1 MLRIFFDIICQF
13 SMKPSMLGA
22 HEYTDVGCLY
32 LLLQTRDNMLIFLSI
47 LGGFIILTLGAEALV
62 RGASAIALKL
72 GITPL
77 IIGLTIVAFGTSA
90 PELAVSVKS
99 ALAGNSGIALGN
111 VIGSNIANIGLILAI
126 TALIRP
132 IQVQSQI
139 VKRDIPLMIAASLL
153 FWGLL
158 LDGDLSFI
166 DGTILLSLLVAYL
179 GFSYF
184 SSKNGSNEEDFDVA
198 PQNPML
204 SIVFIVI
211 GISMLVGGGILF
223 VDGAVDLAK
232 NFGISELVI
241 GLTIVAI
248 GTSMPELVTSIL
260 AALKGQSDI
269 AIGNVVGSNLFNIL
283 GILGVTAIVHPVS
296 AAGLQHFDFLVMLV
310 MAVIILPFSWTGM
323 RIGRRE
329 GGILLFSYLGYM
341 GYLVAHAS
349 V

>member
-1 MLRIFFDIICQF
+1 
-13 SMKPSMLGA
+13 
-22 HEYTDVGCLY
+22 
-32 LLLQTRDNMLIFLSI
+32 MLITLSI
-47 LGGFIILTLGAEALV
+47 IGGFIILTLGAEALV
-62 RGASAIALKL
+62 RGASSIALRL

-132 IQVQSQI
+132 IQVQSQV
-139 VKRDIPLMIAASLL
+139 VKRDIPLMILASML

-158 LDGDLSFI
+158 LDGELSLI
-166 DGTILLSLLVAYL
+166 DGVVLLSLLVGYL
-179 GFSYF
+179 TFSYI
-184 SSKNGSNEEDFDVA
+184 SSKNSKNDEEIEA
-198 PQNPML
+198 GPNNPLL
-204 SIVFIVI
+204 SGLFILV

-223 VDGAVDLAK
+223 VNGAVDLAK
-232 NFGISELVI
+232 TFGVSEVII

-248 GTSMPELVTSIL
+248 GTSMPELVTSVI

-296 AAGLQHFDFLVMLV
+296 SLGFQPFDFMVMLALAIV
-310 MAVIILPFSWTGM
+310 ILPFAWTGL

-329 GGILLFSYLGYM
+329 GSVLLLTYLGYM
-341 GYLVAHAS
+341 GYLINQAS
-349 V
+349 AQALV

>member
-1 MLRIFFDIICQF
+1 
-13 SMKPSMLGA
+13 
-22 HEYTDVGCLY
+22 
-32 LLLQTRDNMLIFLSI
+32 MLITLSI
-47 LGGFIILTLGAEALV
+47 IGGFIILTLGAEALV
-62 RGASAIALKL
+62 RGASSIALRL

-132 IQVQSQI
+132 IQVQSQV
-139 VKRDIPLMIAASLL
+139 VKRDIPLMILASML

-158 LDGDLSFI
+158 LDGELSLI
-166 DGTILLSLLVAYL
+166 DGVVLLSLLFGYL
-179 GFSYF
+179 TFSYI
-184 SSKNGSNEEDFDVA
+184 SSKNSNNEEEIEA
-198 PQNPML
+198 GPNNPLL
-204 SIVFIVI
+204 SGLFILV

-223 VDGAVDLAK
+223 VNGAVDLAK
-232 NFGISELVI
+232 TFGVSEVII

-248 GTSMPELVTSIL
+248 GTSMPELVTSVI

-296 AAGLQHFDFLVMLV
+296 SLGFQPFDFMVMLALAIV
-310 MAVIILPFSWTGM
+310 ILPFAWTGL

-329 GGILLFSYLGYM
+329 GSVLLLTYLGYM
-341 GYLVAHAS
+341 GYLINQAS
-349 V
+349 AQALV

>member
-1 MLRIFFDIICQF
+1 
-13 SMKPSMLGA
+13 
-22 HEYTDVGCLY
+22 
-32 LLLQTRDNMLIFLSI
+32 MLITLSI
-47 LGGFIILTLGAEALV
+47 IGGFIILTLGAEALV
-62 RGASAIALKL
+62 RGASAIALRL

-132 IQVQSQI
+132 IQVQSQV
-139 VKRDIPLMIAASLL
+139 VKRDIPLMILASML

-158 LDGDLSFI
+158 LDGELSLI
-166 DGTILLSLLVAYL
+166 DGVVLLSLLVGYL
-179 GFSYF
+179 TFSYI
-184 SSKNGSNEEDFDVA
+184 SSKNSKNEEEIEA
-198 PQNPML
+198 GPNNPLL
-204 SIVFIVI
+204 SGLFILV

-223 VDGAVDLAK
+223 VNGAVDLAK
-232 NFGISELVI
+232 TFGVSEVII

-248 GTSMPELVTSIL
+248 GTSMPELVTSVI

-296 AAGLQHFDFLVMLV
+296 SLGFQPFDFMVMLALAIV
-310 MAVIILPFSWTGM
+310 ILPFAWTGL

-329 GGILLFSYLGYM
+329 GSVLLLTYLGYM
-341 GYLVAHAS
+341 GYLINQAS
-349 V
+349 AQALV

>member
-1 MLRIFFDIICQF
+1 
-13 SMKPSMLGA
+13 
-22 HEYTDVGCLY
+22 
-32 LLLQTRDNMLIFLSI
+32 MLIFLSI
-47 LGGFIILTLGAEALV
+47 LGGFIILTVGAEALV
-62 RGASAIALKL
+62 RGASAVALRL
-72 GITPL
+72 GLTPL

-99 ALAGNSGIALGN
+99 AIAGNSGIALGN

-139 VKRDIPLMIAASLL
+139 VKRDIPIMIAASLL

-158 LDGDLSFI
+158 LDGELSFF
-166 DGTILLSLLVAYL
+166 DGALLLTLLFGYL
-179 GFSYF
+179 GFSYVK
-184 SSKNGSNEEDFDVA
+184 SKNSGEVEEIEA
-198 PQNPML
+198 GPQSPVL
-204 SIVFIVI
+204 SILFILV

-223 VDGAVDLAK
+223 VNGAVDLAK
-232 NFGISELVI
+232 TFGISEVII

-248 GTSMPELVTSIL
+248 GTSMPELVTSVL

-296 AAGLQHFDFLVMLV
+296 AAGLQNFDFLVMLV
-310 MAVIILPFSWTGM
+310 LALIIWPFAYTGM

-329 GGILLFSYLGYM
+329 GAILLASYLGYM
-341 GYLVAHAS
+341 GYLVSQAS
-349 V
+349 L

>member
-1 MLRIFFDIICQF
+1 
-13 SMKPSMLGA
+13 
-22 HEYTDVGCLY
+22 
-32 LLLQTRDNMLIFLSI
+32 MLITLSI
-47 LGGFIILTLGAEALV
+47 IGGFIILTLGAEALV
-62 RGASAIALKL
+62 RGASSIALRL

-132 IQVQSQI
+132 IQVQSQV
-139 VKRDIPLMIAASLL
+139 VKRDIPLMILASML

-158 LDGDLSFI
+158 LDGELSLI
-166 DGTILLSLLVAYL
+166 DGVILLSLLVGYL
-179 GFSYF
+179 TFSYI
-184 SSKNGSNEEDFDVA
+184 SSKNSNEEEEIEA
-198 PQNPML
+198 GPNNPLL
-204 SIVFIVI
+204 SGLFIIV

-223 VDGAVDLAK
+223 VNGAVDLAK
-232 NFGISELVI
+232 TFGVSEVII

-248 GTSMPELVTSIL
+248 GTSMPELVTSVL

-283 GILGVTAIVHPVS
+283 GILGITAIVHPVS
-296 AAGLQHFDFLVMLV
+296 ALGFQSFDFIVMLAL
-310 MAVIILPFSWTGM
+310 AVIILPFAWTGL

-329 GGILLFSYLGYM
+329 GSVLLLSYLGYM
-341 GYLVAHAS
+341 AYLITQASAQAVA
-349 V
+349 

>member
-1 MLRIFFDIICQF
+1 
-13 SMKPSMLGA
+13 
-22 HEYTDVGCLY
+22 
-32 LLLQTRDNMLIFLSI
+32 MLITLSI
-47 LGGFIILTLGAEALV
+47 IGGFIILTLGAEALV
-62 RGASAIALKL
+62 RGASAIALRL

-77 IIGLTIVAFGTSA
+77 IIGLTIVAFGTIA

-132 IQVQSQI
+132 IQVQSQV
-139 VKRDIPLMIAASLL
+139 VKRDIPLMILASML

-158 LDGDLSFI
+158 LDGELSLI
-166 DGTILLSLLVAYL
+166 DGVVLLSLLFGYL
-179 GFSYF
+179 TFSYI
-184 SSKNGSNEEDFDVA
+184 SSKNSKNEEEIEA
-198 PQNPML
+198 GPNNPLL
-204 SIVFIVI
+204 SGLLILV

-223 VDGAVDLAK
+223 VNGAVDLAK
-232 NFGISELVI
+232 TFGVSEVII

-248 GTSMPELVTSIL
+248 GTSMPELVTSVI

-296 AAGLQHFDFLVMLV
+296 SLGFQPFDFMVMLALAIV
-310 MAVIILPFSWTGM
+310 ILPFAWTGL

-329 GGILLFSYLGYM
+329 GSVLLLTYLGYM
-341 GYLVAHAS
+341 GYLINQAS
-349 V
+349 AQALV

>member
-1 MLRIFFDIICQF
+1 
-13 SMKPSMLGA
+13 
-22 HEYTDVGCLY
+22 
-32 LLLQTRDNMLIFLSI
+32 MLITLSI

-62 RGASAIALKL
+62 RGASSIALRL

-132 IQVQSQI
+132 IQVQSQV
-139 VKRDIPLMIAASLL
+139 VKRDIPLMILASML

-158 LDGDLSFI
+158 LDGELSLI
-166 DGTILLSLLVAYL
+166 DGVVLLSLLVGYL
-179 GFSYF
+179 AFSYI
-184 SSKNGSNEEDFDVA
+184 SSKNSNEEEEIEA
-198 PQNPML
+198 GPNNPLL
-204 SIVFIVI
+204 SVLFIIV

-223 VDGAVDLAK
+223 VNGAVDLAK
-232 NFGISELVI
+232 TFGVSEVII

-248 GTSMPELVTSIL
+248 GTSMPELVTSVI

-283 GILGVTAIVHPVS
+283 GILGVTAIVQPVS
-296 AAGLQHFDFLVMLV
+296 ALGFQSIDFIVMLAF
-310 MAVIILPFSWTGM
+310 AVIILPFSWTGL

-329 GGILLFSYLGYM
+329 GTVLLLGYLGYM
-341 GYLVAHAS
+341 GYLVNQAS
-349 V
+349 TQALV

>member
-1 MLRIFFDIICQF
+1 
-13 SMKPSMLGA
+13 
-22 HEYTDVGCLY
+22 
-32 LLLQTRDNMLIFLSI
+32 MLITLSI

-62 RGASAIALKL
+62 RGASSIALRL

-132 IQVQSQI
+132 IQVQSQV
-139 VKRDIPLMIAASLL
+139 VKRDIPLMILASML

-158 LDGDLSFI
+158 LDGELSLI
-166 DGTILLSLLVAYL
+166 DGVVLLSLLIGYL
-179 GFSYF
+179 AFSYI
-184 SSKNGSNEEDFDVA
+184 SSKNSNQEEEIEA
-198 PQNPML
+198 GPNNPLL
-204 SIVFIVI
+204 SALFIVV

-223 VDGAVDLAK
+223 VNGAVDLAK
-232 NFGISELVI
+232 TFGVSEVII

-248 GTSMPELVTSIL
+248 GTSMPELVTSVI

-269 AIGNVVGSNLFNIL
+269 AIGNIVGSNIFNIL
-283 GILGVTAIVHPVS
+283 GILGITAIVQPVS
-296 AAGLQHFDFLVMLV
+296 SLGFQPIDFIVMLAF
-310 MAVIILPFSWTGM
+310 AVIILPFAWTGL

-329 GGILLFSYLGYM
+329 GTVLLLGYLGYM
-341 GYLVAHAS
+341 GYLVNQAS
-349 V
+349 TQALV

>member
-1 MLRIFFDIICQF
+1 
-13 SMKPSMLGA
+13 
-22 HEYTDVGCLY
+22 
-32 LLLQTRDNMLIFLSI
+32 MLITLSI
-47 LGGFIILTLGAEALV
+47 IGGFIILTLGAEALV
-62 RGASAIALKL
+62 RGASSIALRL

-132 IQVQSQI
+132 IQVQSQV
-139 VKRDIPLMIAASLL
+139 VKRDIPLMILASML

-158 LDGDLSFI
+158 LDGELSLI
-166 DGTILLSLLVAYL
+166 DGVVLLSLLFGYL
-179 GFSYF
+179 TFSYI
-184 SSKNGSNEEDFDVA
+184 SSKNSKNEEEIEA
-198 PQNPML
+198 GPNNPLL
-204 SIVFIVI
+204 SGLFILV

-223 VDGAVDLAK
+223 VNGAVDLAK
-232 NFGISELVI
+232 TFGVSEVII

-248 GTSMPELVTSIL
+248 GTSMPELVTSVI

-296 AAGLQHFDFLVMLV
+296 SLGFQPFDFMVMLAL
-310 MAVIILPFSWTGM
+310 AVVILPFAWTGL

-329 GGILLFSYLGYM
+329 GSVLLLSYLGYM
-341 GYLVAHAS
+341 GYLINQAS
-349 V
+349 AQALV

>member
-1 MLRIFFDIICQF
+1 
-13 SMKPSMLGA
+13 
-22 HEYTDVGCLY
+22 
-32 LLLQTRDNMLIFLSI
+32 MLITLSI
-47 LGGFIILTLGAEALV
+47 IGGFIILTLGAEALV
-62 RGASAIALKL
+62 RGASSIALRL

-132 IQVQSQI
+132 IQVQSQV
-139 VKRDIPLMIAASLL
+139 VKRDIPLMILASML

-158 LDGDLSFI
+158 LDGELSLI
-166 DGTILLSLLVAYL
+166 DGVILLSLLFGYL
-179 GFSYF
+179 TFSYI
-184 SSKNGSNEEDFDVA
+184 SSKNSNDEEEIEA
-198 PQNPML
+198 GPNNPLL
-204 SIVFIVI
+204 SGLFILV

-223 VDGAVDLAK
+223 VNGAVDLAK
-232 NFGISELVI
+232 TFGVSEVII

-248 GTSMPELVTSIL
+248 GTSMPELVTSVI

-296 AAGLQHFDFLVMLV
+296 SLGFQPFDFMVMLAL
-310 MAVIILPFSWTGM
+310 AVVILPFAWTGL

-329 GGILLFSYLGYM
+329 GSVLLLSYLGYM
-341 GYLVAHAS
+341 GYLINQAS
-349 V
+349 AQALV

>member
-1 MLRIFFDIICQF
+1 
-13 SMKPSMLGA
+13 
-22 HEYTDVGCLY
+22 
-32 LLLQTRDNMLIFLSI
+32 MLITLSI

-62 RGASAIALKL
+62 RGASSIALRL

-132 IQVQSQI
+132 IQVQSQV
-139 VKRDIPLMIAASLL
+139 VKRDIPLMILASML

-158 LDGDLSFI
+158 LDGELSLI
-166 DGTILLSLLVAYL
+166 DGVVLLSLLVGYL
-179 GFSYF
+179 AFSYI
-184 SSKNGSNEEDFDVA
+184 SSKNSNEEEEIEA
-198 PQNPML
+198 GPNNPLL
-204 SIVFIVI
+204 SVLFIVV

-223 VDGAVDLAK
+223 VNGAVDLAK
-232 NFGISELVI
+232 TFGVSEVII

-248 GTSMPELVTSIL
+248 GTSMPELVTSVI

-283 GILGVTAIVHPVS
+283 GILGVTAIVQPVS
-296 AAGLQHFDFLVMLV
+296 ALGFQSIDFIVMLAF
-310 MAVIILPFSWTGM
+310 AVIILPFAWTGL

-329 GGILLFSYLGYM
+329 GTVLLLGYLGYM
-341 GYLVAHAS
+341 GYLVNQAS
-349 V
+349 TQALV